1 MCAVLPHLAL
11 KQTHGLK
18 LDTPTADSTDQGAV
32 NRTPPGSRVLKFL
45 LSLLGVLQPHRKLP
59 VDARVRVPA
68 RDSAPSKPAPRQPAT
83 SGPAPG
89 QFGSTLLLREEML
102 DHRGRLA
109 GHRVGAP
116 TSGQGHAGLL
126 QALMASQVQRQ
137 AERRWVL
144 IDLQGGWPHPWQD
157 SDWRGLVQQH
167 TVVQLAAA
175 DAPHAPALRQRGAGV
190 ALRWNGATPEP
201 PVLTPALTHIVLSLR
216 QDPLQLIEQRLQH
229 LRRTQPHLQVVVEDV
244 GTWAEQRL
252 CVAQGAHLVMGPF
265 LTTLDEHGAQEP
277 VSPGRLVLMD
287 MLQALRQD
295 ADNAALAE
303 LAKRDP
309 GIAVQLLSMVNSP
322 AFGLSQPLSSLDQAM
337 TVLGR
342 DALYRWLSVSLFA
355 GGRERPHDL
364 ALLEMALT
372 RARFMEQL
380 GRAHG
385 TPGQPGQADELFLV
399 GLLSFVDRLLGLPLN
414 DLLQRMAVPQAVAD
428 VLLHSQGP
436 HAPWMLLAL
445 AMERCD
451 ADRLL
456 RIAQAQGL
464 PPGDFAR
471 WRDEAVLWAA
481 DAVH

>member
-1 MCAVLPHLAL
+1 M
-11 KQTHGLK
+11 
-18 LDTPTADSTDQGAV
+18 
-32 NRTPPGSRVLKFL
+32 LKFL
-45 LSLLGVLQPHRKLP
+45 LSLLGVVQPHRKLP
-59 VDARVRVPA
+59 VDARVRAPA

-83 SGPAPG
+83 SSPATG

-116 TSGQGHAGLL
+116 TSGHDSAGLL
-126 QALMASQVQRQ
+126 QALLASQVQRQ

-144 IDLQGGWPHPWQD
+144 IDLQGGWPHTWQD
-157 SDWRGLVQQH
+157 TDWRGLVQQH
-167 TVVQLAAA
+167 TVVQLAASDTSNA
-175 DAPHAPALRQRGAGV
+175 SHAAALRQWGAGV
-190 ALRWNGATPEP
+190 ALRWTGSAPEP
-201 PVLTPALTHIVLSLR
+201 SVLNPALAPSLTHIVLSLR

-229 LRRTQPHLQVVVEDV
+229 LRRTQPRLHIIVEDV
-244 GTWAEQRL
+244 TTWAEQRL

-265 LTTLDEHGAQEP
+265 LTTADDRGTDEP
-277 VSPGRLVLMD
+277 VAPGRLVLMD
-287 MLQALRQD
+287 MLQAVRQG

-337 TVLGR
+337 TMLGR

-380 GRAHG
+380 GRAHP
-385 TPGQPGQADELFLV
+385 TPDLPGQADELFLV
-399 GLLSFVDRLLGLPLN
+399 GLLSFVDRLLGLPL
-414 DLLQRMAVPQAVAD
+414 DQLLQRMAVPQAVAD
-428 VLLHSQGP
+428 VLLRSEGP